1 MSSIAT
7 QLRLN
12 QLLPSSK
19 TEIASRTSSAE
30 HKYVVPN
37 RKDFKLLTNSA
48 HQIRL
53 TMVAMTPVKPDDNYG
68 QSKKVLLNSSAVVW
82 KAQEKSKAADP

>member
-30 HKYVVPN
+30 RKVVMPN

-48 HQIRL
+48 HQIRH
-53 TMVAMTPVKPDDNYG
+53 TMVAMTPVKPDDNEATDD
-68 QSKKVLLNSSAVVW
+68 SSNSDRFTDPDDLPVDIKSA
-82 KAQEKSKAADP
+82 